1 MPTEVLVALA
11 VQIPLVAVVAWA
23 FTTGK
28 VHSPAEMKRREEEHA
43 AELVRR
49 SNTLTSQIDDWRG
62 LYLQERKDRIEADRR
77 LSSATAELKEV
88 TTRVEDLT
96 KEVIRSGRG

>member
-1 MPTEVLVALA
+1 MPPEILIAIV

-28 VHSPAEMKRREEEHA
+28 VHSPAEMKRREKEHA
-43 AELVRR
+43 AELERR
-49 SNTLTSQIDDWRG
+49 SATLMAQTEDWRR
-62 LYLQERKDRIEADRR
+62 LYAQERADRLEADHR
-77 LSSATAELKEV
+77 LSTATGELKEV
-88 TTRVEDLT
+88 TARVEELT